1 MFKKVFILVALSATA
16 VTGVVSASAD
26 TIGFAVGSVGDTTP
40 VGNYQNNAVLGGAGS
55 IEYFIPH
62 SDLSGIYGVGGFG
75 MSSDF
80 GNGGGTLRM
89 ILRFDPVSTSSPS
102 TLTVNFLD
110 LDLGTDPTGLL
121 ESVEVFNAANV
132 SLTGLITNT
141 GGLVTGNSNFST
153 LSLDLG
159 TLTASPLFLQMDFHA
174 SQPADGPNTAE
185 YLRATIQAVPGPIV
199 GAGLPGL
206 ILACGGLLGLLWR
219 RNTATA

>member
-1 MFKKVFILVALSATA
+1 MFKKLLFLAALSATA
-16 VTGVVSASAD
+16 VTGGVSARAD
-26 TIGFAVGSVGDTTP
+26 TIGFAVGAVGEATP
-40 VGNYQNNAVLGGAGS
+40 VGTYQNTAALGGAGS

-89 ILRFDPVSTSSPS
+89 ILRFDPVSTSDPS

-141 GGLVTGNSNFST
+141 GGFVTGNSNFST
-153 LSLDLG
+153 LSLNLG
-159 TLTASPLFLQMDFHA
+159 TLAASPLFLQMDFHA
-174 SQPADGPNTAE
+174 TQLASGPNSAE
-185 YLRATIQAVPGPIV
+185 YLRATIQPVPGPIA

-206 ILACGGLLGLLWR
+206 ILACGGLLGLIWR
-219 RNTATA
+219 RRTATA